1 MKNTDI
7 RETYIVTSKGTP
19 ILGSVCSFAHDH
31 AIFKMMDLLGQL
43 EDAFQHVTYNVNVIT
58 CGKEGILPVEHCEA
72 RIDFEIPAGAAKEQV
87 QDRFDELI
95 RNTGYQGISYEIMEG
110 Q

>member
-7 RETYIVTSKGTP
+7 KETYVVQSKGTP

-31 AIFKMMDLLGQL
+31 AIFKMIDLLGQL
-43 EDAFQHVTYNVNVIT
+43 EGAFQHVTYNVKAIT

-72 RIDFEIPAGAAKEQV
+72 RIDFEIPVGVDKEQI
-87 QDRFDELI
+87 QDKFDQLI
-95 RNTGYQGISYEIMEG
+95 KNTGYQGISYEIIEV
-110 Q
+110 